1 MEAKTKRNSSI
12 ELMKVIAILMII
24 LSHSMPDGDGSL
36 GASYIDID
44 TVTTDWQLLL
54 AGLFKNMGQIGND
67 IFLVASCWFLVDSK
81 QAKRSKLA
89 GFLADSWFCS
99 ILMLIVFL
107 ALGYSF
113 SLKYIVKQFFPAT
126 FNNCWFLTCFVLFY
140 MIHPLLHV
148 ALESMERKTLLRF
161 NIMFFIMYN
170 CMGFIMGN
178 TMFYFSELIGFCGFY
193 FLVGYIKK
201 YASEKYMDKRRNL
214 LILLAGIVLWL
225 VSFATTDFLGF
236 KVSLLSDQLMR
247 WDTIMNPSFV
257 LIGIGAFGLAHT
269 GELYNSFINYVS
281 SLSLIIY
288 MLHANIIIRQYGRWD
303 LFAWIKSNYGYSKLI
318 LWILAYACVN
328 IVGSIIIATIY
339 DKTLRKHFHSGFD
352 YLCKKIIRE

>member
-12 ELMKVIAILMII
+12 ELMKVIAIIMVI
-24 LSHSMPDGDGSL
+24 LSHSMPDGDGTL

-44 TVTTDWQLLL
+44 TVTTNWQLLL

-81 QAKRSKLA
+81 QAKRSKVA

-113 SLKYIVKQFFPAT
+113 SIKYIVKQFFPAT
-126 FNNCWFLTCFVLFY
+126 FNNCWFLTCFVIFY
-140 MIHPLLHV
+140 MIHPLLHE
-148 ALESMERKTLLRF
+148 ALGFMNQKSLLRF

-201 YASEKYMDKRRNL
+201 YASEKYMNKNL
-214 LILLAGIVLWL
+214 NLKILFAGIGLWL
-225 VSFATTDFLGF
+225 LSFAATDFLGF

-247 WDTIMNPSFV
+247 WDTIMNPCFV

-269 GELYNSFINYVS
+269 GEYYSPFINYVS
-281 SLSLIIY
+281 SLSLVIY

-318 LWILAYACVN
+318 LWILAYAVVN
-328 IVGSIIIATIY
+328 IVASVIIATVY
-339 DKTLRKHFHSGFD
+339 DKTVRKYFRRVFEQI
-352 YLCKKIIRE
+352 CEKI

>member
-1 MEAKTKRNSSI
+1 MSEKTNRNSSI
-12 ELMKVIAILMII
+12 ELMKVIAIVMII

-44 TVTTDWQLLL
+44 SVTTNWQLLL

-126 FNNCWFLTCFVLFY
+126 FNNCWFLTCFILFY

-148 ALESMERKTLLRF
+148 ALESMSQKSLLRF

-201 YASEKYMDKRRNL
+201 YASELYMNKGLNIK
-214 LILLAGIVLWL
+214 ILMAGIVLWL
-225 VSFATTDFLGF
+225 VSFAATDFLGF
-236 KVSLLSDQLMR
+236 KVGMLSDQLMR
-247 WDTIMNPSFV
+247 WDTIMNPCFV

-269 GELYNSFINYVS
+269 GEFYNSFINYIS

-303 LFAWIKSNYGYSKLI
+303 LFAWIKANYGYDKLI
-318 LWILAYACVN
+318 LWIFAYAVVN
-328 IVGSIIIATIY
+328 VVMSVFLATIY
-339 DKTLRKHFHSGFD
+339 DRTVRRLFHRGFEFIVE
-352 YLCKKIIRE
+352 KI

>member
-1 MEAKTKRNSSI
+1 MSEKTKRNSSI
-12 ELMKVIAILMII
+12 ELMKVIAIVMIV
-24 LSHSMPDGDGSL
+24 LSHSMPDGDGTL

-44 TVTTDWQLLL
+44 SVTTNWQLLL

-107 ALGYSF
+107 ILGYSF

-148 ALESMERKTLLRF
+148 ALESMDQKSLLRF
-161 NIMFFIMYN
+161 NVMFFIMYN

-201 YASEKYMDKRRNL
+201 FASEKYMSKSLNVR
-214 LILLAGIVLWL
+214 ILLAGIGLWL
-225 VSFATTDFLGF
+225 ASFAATDFLGF

-247 WDTIMNPSFV
+247 WDTIMNPCFV
-257 LIGIGAFGLAHT
+257 LIGIGAFGLAHS
-269 GELYNSFINYVS
+269 GEFYNPFVNYIS

-303 LFAWIKSNYGYSKLI
+303 LFAWIKESYGYDRLVV
-318 LWILAYACVN
+318 WILLFALFN
-328 IVGSIIIATIY
+328 IVASVVVATVY
-339 DKTLRKHFHSGFD
+339 DKTIRRFMHSLFTK
-352 YLCKKIIRE
+352 CIEKI